1 MGVRAAF
8 VAYVDLGGV
17 RRTSLTP
24 AVRPKFGV
32 SAPTAVVFGMK
43 VGALV
48 VGALLHGWRSS
59 EKSRVVPGT
68 VLVFIIFARVVRPE
82 FTHVARMGSPSHCI
96 RRTSDG
102 GIHLAPS
109 SRRAAEG

>member
-17 RRTSLTP
+17 RRTSRTP

-32 SAPTAVVFGMK
+32 SAPTAVVFDMK

-48 VGALLHGWRSS
+48 VVR
-59 EKSRVVPGT
+59 RVMACVCPRG
-68 VLVFIIFARVVRPE
+68 
-82 FTHVARMGSPSHCI
+82 
-96 RRTSDG
+96 
-102 GIHLAPS
+102 LAWC
-109 SRRAAEG
+109 RELCCFF